1 MSMPC
6 PPAPNY
12 VRRSGLSDCEYMQ
25 MGQNKKQA
33 FHKAYIDSLTPSDI
47 PESNRKNNYFHIG
60 GLDMHTNQIFGY
72 NNCGCPSVVRPNP
85 ACSIHGIARSNPVFG
100 LGRSVLSVSDA
111 ASWNKRKGVKPSST
125 GTYSST
131 QSDSFIKDLWTAQ
144 VLAYWVT
151 DGGAFKEAV
160 DGGQVGLIRQ
170 RNFNPSDPS
179 PLRLTSNGI
188 AMTNLKSLLNPKGNN
203 DSRFVLGPDG
213 MFGPAAES
221 IVEEWAGT
229 GKLFGKSL
237 SGKNAMALN
246 RLAQNIKTPKIDAA
260 RAKKAAGK
268 SVPSRREAAVTPC
281 SQLSPEAQKAR
292 KDCVV
297 SSGSGKGSTPTKKQS
312 DKTQTA
318 GNESVAEDSD
328 DNTMLIAGV
337 AGASILLIGV
347 GVMVYKKRKQSR
359 V

>member
-25 MGQNKKQA
+25 MDQNKKQA
-33 FHKAYIDSLTPSDI
+33 FHKAYIDSLAPSDI
-47 PESNRKNNYFHIG
+47 PESNRKSNYFHIG

-72 NNCGCPSVVRPNP
+72 NNCGCPSAVRPNP
-85 ACSIHGIARSNPVFG
+85 AYSIHGIARSNPVFG

-111 ASWNKRKGVKPSST
+111 ASYNKEKGVKPSST

-151 DGGAFKEAV
+151 DGAAFKEAV

-170 RNFNPSDPS
+170 KGFNTSDPS

-221 IVEEWAGT
+221 IIEEWAGT

-260 RAKKAAGK
+260 RSKRAAGQ
-268 SVPSRREAAVTPC
+268 SVPSKSRAAVTPC

-297 SSGSGKGSTPTKKQS
+297 SSGATTGKTQKKQPTN
-312 DKTQTA
+312 TQTA
-318 GNESVAEDSD
+318 GGDSTTGEPE
-328 DNTMLIAGV
+328 DNTTLIVGV
-337 AGASILLIGV
+337 AGASVLLIGI
-347 GVMVYKKRKQSR
+347 GVMVYKKRQQSR
-359 V
+359 I